1 MSNDNFT
8 FSDPLVMPAAGAA
21 GSATDAPGPSPAAS
35 ASCAAACPL
44 AQIPAAVWKDVLR
57 RPFRKRHPFVFWGL
71 VLLTLA
77 ALAGL
82 PLAVSGGKGLMG
94 GARMALVSVTGPI
107 MDVAPTLRWI
117 RTVSLD
123 PDVKGVLVRVDSPGG
138 GAAASQEIYEALRSL
153 AQKKP
158 VAVSMGSMAA
168 SGGLMVSMAGKR
180 VFANAS
186 TVTGSIG
193 VRMDIPQ
200 VQGLLGKLGVT
211 QETLTTAPYKDAGSY
226 LRPLTPE
233 QRAYFKNVLDDMH
246 RQFVDIIAEGRHM
259 EQARASALADG
270 KIFTGREALRLGLV
284 DALGGQADALRW
296 LSEQCGVPADRKLL
310 TRPEEDGWLPRGLKT
325 LLHLDLEAGLDALA
339 GGARPVF
346 LFQL

>member
-35 ASCAAACPL
+35 ASCAATCPL
-44 AQIPAAVWKDVLR
+44 AHIPAAVWKDVLR

-82 PLAVSGGKGLMG
+82 PLTVSGGKGLMG

-107 MDVAPTLRWI
+107 MDAAPTLRWI

-123 PDVKGVLVRVDSPGG
+123 SDVKGVLVRVDSPGG

-246 RQFVDIIAEGRHM
+246 RQFVDIIVEGRHM

-310 TRPEEDGWLPRGLKT
+310 TRPEEGGWLPRGLKT
-325 LLHLDLEAGLDALA
+325 LLHSDLEAGFDALT